1 MIIGHSLDN
10 CLIDEYN
17 TNLSSKEKLS
27 ILRKRNIDK
36 IIVTHLIINP
46 LRNKFDSF
54 IGQITGNTDILMV
67 WETKLDDSFPIGQFI
82 IEDFDVLYRVDQSA
96 NDGGIMLLVR
106 EDISLKPVS
115 VKKSPTAAFSVEI
128 NL

>member
-1 MIIGHSLDN
+1 MII
-10 CLIDEYN
+10 EVN

-27 ILRKRNIDK
+27 ILRRRNIDK

-82 IEDFDVLYRVDQSA
+82 IEGFDVLYRVDQNA

>member
-1 MIIGHSLDN
+1 MII
-10 CLIDEYN
+10 EVN

-67 WETKLDDSFPIGQFI
+67 WETKR
-82 IEDFDVLYRVDQSA
+82 FDVLYRVDQNA
-96 NDGGIMLLVR
+96 NDGRIMSLVR
-106 EDISLKPVS
+106 KDISLKPVS

>member
-1 MIIGHSLDN
+1 MII
-10 CLIDEYN
+10 EVN

-27 ILRKRNIDK
+27 ILRKRKVDK
-36 IIVTHLIINP
+36 IIVTHLIIKP

-82 IEDFDVLYRVDQSA
+82 IEGFDVLYRVDQNT
-96 NDGGIMLLVR
+96 NDGRIMLLVR